1 MCISF
6 KPPRY
11 FSAAACNFPLY
22 FSICLI
28 YNKNMINQTNVNY
41 GKTRSVIR
49 DIFEYGKLRKAEI
62 GEENVFD
69 FSLGNPSVPS
79 PEEVRTEL
87 IKLISE
93 TDPVALH
100 GYTSA
105 QGDFSVRKAV
115 ADDLN
120 ARFKTNF
127 TADSIYMTCGAAAS
141 LCITLNALLNAGDE
155 VITFAP
161 FFPEYA
167 VFTANAG
174 GTLKAVECDKNFQ
187 PDIEKFAAA
196 LTEKTKAVIINSPN
210 NPSGVVY
217 TERVIKSVCAA
228 LEKHKK
234 NTGNRI
240 YIISDEP
247 YRELVFGG
255 AYVPFIMNYYSES
268 VVCYSFSKS
277 LSLPGERI
285 GYIAV
290 NNAAE
295 DSKEIYAAVC
305 GAGRALGYVCAPALF
320 QQLIKRVLGKTVDV
334 SVYKMNRDRLC
345 AALTSYG
352 FDVVKPDGAFYL
364 FVKSPG
370 PDANAF
376 AERARAHELLIVPA
390 DSFGVKGYVR
400 ISYCVSPHT
409 IEKSLPAFK
418 ALADEYK

>member
-1 MCISF
+1 M
-6 KPPRY
+6 
-11 FSAAACNFPLY
+11 L
-22 FSICLI
+22 
-28 YNKNMINQTNVNY
+28 NQTNVNY

-49 DIFEYGKLRKAEI
+49 ELFEYGKKRKAEI

-69 FSLGNPSVPS
+69 FSLGNPSVPA
-79 PEEVRTEL
+79 PDEVREEL
-87 IKLISE
+87 IKLITQ

-120 ARFKTNF
+120 ARFKTCLN
-127 TADSIYMTCGAAAS
+127 ADSIYMTCGAAAS
-141 LCITLNALLNAGDE
+141 VCIALNALLNAGDE

-167 VFTANAG
+167 VFTAHAG
-174 GTLKAVECDKNFQ
+174 GVLKAVECDGETFQ
-187 PDIEKFAAA
+187 PDIEKFKAA
-196 LTEKTKAVIINSPN
+196 LNVKTKAVIINSPN

-217 TERVIKSVCAA
+217 GERVIKELCVA
-228 LEKHKK
+228 LKEHETK
-234 NTGNRI
+234 TGNRV

-255 AYVPFIMNYYSES
+255 IYVPFIMNFYENSL
-268 VVCYSFSKS
+268 VCYSFSKS

-290 NNAAE
+290 NSAMQNAAE
-295 DSKEIYAAVC
+295 VYAGVC

-320 QQLIKRVLGKTVDV
+320 QQLVKNMSGKTADI
-334 SVYKMNRDRLC
+334 SVYKANRDRLC
-345 AALTSYG
+345 SALTEYG
-352 FDVVKPDGAFYL
+352 FKVVKPDGAFYL
-364 FVKSPG
+364 FVKSPEE
-370 PDANAF
+370 DATAF
-376 AERARAHELLIVPA
+376 AERAKAYELLIVPA

-400 ISYCVSPHT
+400 ISYCVSPAV
-409 IEKSLPAFK
+409 IERALPAFK
-418 ALADEYK
+418 ALANSYGK